1 MTSPFNV
8 VSLSL
13 HSWKMK
19 WNLLKGRFLIQ
30 GKGCWLS
37 SQVLIMAFFS
47 CVWGWQQRGGGRWGG
62 GGRVFSATLAG
73 LAKNGKKCRTTL

>member
-1 MTSPFNV
+1 
-8 VSLSL
+8 
-13 HSWKMK
+13 
-19 WNLLKGRFLIQ
+19 
-30 GKGCWLS
+30 
-37 SQVLIMAFFS
+37 MAFFS